1 MTCKEATY
9 RIPKS
14 VVENG
19 ARFCWD
25 IPADGAVYQPQGT
38 FGFISRKAMRDLQE
52 KGCFTYDGITWRLV
66 NERLR
71 ERLRAGEPCSG
82 MGERTLVRADID
94 RTEMVIAYAKEPD
107 LYLVVEMR
115 HNPLGIDWQI
125 AADSTF

>member
-1 MTCKEATY
+1 
-9 RIPKS
+9 
-14 VVENG
+14 
-19 ARFCWD
+19 
-25 IPADGAVYQPQGT
+25 
-38 FGFISRKAMRDLQE
+38 MRDLQE

-71 ERLRAGEPCSG
+71 VGEPCSG